1 MWPKK
6 HLQEQVKKVFCFKNC
21 TDLFLVN
28 CSSNLKHFAPFFWGS
43 KNKKNCFWNKELKW
57 ITSKKRYFYLCWSK
71 SNFRFLPNL
80 FNYIY
85 QICCTSYFFQHSIS
99 DSLSMVSPQ
108 MMKLMIGFVENNAL
122 AGNYTDPDTEEIIVV
137 EGEEQ
142 WKGICNLYLLWFFF
156 QFFQF

>member
-1 MWPKK
+1 MDHIK
-6 HLQEQVKKVFCFKNC
+6 
-21 TDLFLVN
+21 
-28 CSSNLKHFAPFFWGS
+28 
-43 KNKKNCFWNKELKW
+43 
-57 ITSKKRYFYLCWSK
+57 KKRYFYLCWSK

-80 FNYIY
+80 FNYIVY

-142 WKGICNLYLLWFFF
+142 WKGM
-156 QFFQF
+156 